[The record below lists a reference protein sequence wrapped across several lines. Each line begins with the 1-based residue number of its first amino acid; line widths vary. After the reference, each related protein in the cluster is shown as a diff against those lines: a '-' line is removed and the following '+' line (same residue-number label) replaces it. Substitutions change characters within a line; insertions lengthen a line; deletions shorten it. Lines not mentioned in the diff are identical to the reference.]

1 MHVRERLSKGVA
13 FIDISGTITCLYP
26 NALKDAVSK
35 LVRRGQKSIVLNLR
49 DVTYVD
55 SAGLGLLVSCYTRA
69 THADATIALAN
80 ASPRVY
86 ELLLVTN
93 VLTIFDLFDSE
104 AEAAASFAAAAA

>member
-1 MHVRERLSKGVA
+1 MHVRERWSKGVA
-13 FIDISGTITCLYP
+13 IVDLAGTLTCLHP

-35 LVRRGQKSIVLNLR
+35 LVRRGEKHIVLNLR

-55 SAGLGLLVSCYTRA
+55 SGGLGLLVSCYTRA
-69 THADATIALAN
+69 TNAEATIALAN

-86 ELLLVTN
+86 ELLSVTN

-104 AEAAASFAAAAA
+104 AEAAASFAAAA